1 MAAISKD
8 LDSMIQKH
16 KTMLQEL
23 SFNMSLTIEV
33 GESLENRN
41 ESKRLDELEAVMR
54 AYVEME
60 RRIKIHIHVL
70 EELKSSPNQL
80 KNEQLSLLEPFTKKV
95 NERNNLEERLPF
107 KEHAKYR
114 EFRQKIW
121 SIHHPSEALPE
132 DGEEEL
138 IVVQPREENL
148 ICPITKKTLENPM
161 RNQNCGHVYSKEAI
175 FQYLRSRKHSR
186 HGDISCPVAGC
197 RAIVSQRT
205 LDLDSDLE
213 RQLLQTG
220 KKRKLE
226 EGGNEDEYTQL

>member
-121 SIHHPSEALPE
+121 VRYLLYFFHFFVWNLAFNRVYTIHPKLYQKME
-132 DGEEEL
+132 
-138 IVVQPREENL
+138 
-148 ICPITKKTLENPM
+148 KK
-161 RNQNCGHVYSKEAI
+161 S
-175 FQYLRSRKHSR
+175 
-186 HGDISCPVAGC
+186 
-197 RAIVSQRT
+197 
-205 LDLDSDLE
+205 
-213 RQLLQTG
+213 
-220 KKRKLE
+220 
-226 EGGNEDEYTQL
+226 